1 MRQCLP
7 NNYPEGLSNL
17 PCSDTM
23 KPNDIFP
30 DVRAVQLENIGGEM
44 IAKVDGTNLWFVHE
58 VKICGIEPMP
68 DGQQTTLPKTTSAE
82 GESFAV
88 DISKNTESLVV
99 INMGTKH
106 IRHEGVVNARVKMH
120 FQDSRY
126 IEAKDIQART
136 MVYQTSFYILYLNLL
151 SIYIFCFFKKWS
163 CRYHCVSVS
172 CSKTLSSNV
181 SSCMKSPKDR
191 NRWRNS
197 VHLWSL
203 NWLT

>member
-17 PCSDTM
+17 PCSGTM

-30 DVRAVQLENIGGEM
+30 DIRAVQLENIGGEM

-68 DGQQTTLPKTTSAE
+68 DDQQATSPKTTSAK

-99 INMGTKH
+99 INMGSKH

-126 IEAKDIQART
+126 IQAKDIPART
-136 MVYQTSFYILYLNLL
+136 MVCLTFFVLFEFIITLF
-151 SIYIFCFFKKWS
+151 FCFFKNG
-163 CRYHCVSVS
+163 HAD
-172 CSKTLSSNV
+172 TIAFLSAALKPFLQMFLV
-181 SSCMKSPKDR
+181 
-191 NRWRNS
+191 
-197 VHLWSL
+197 V
-203 NWLT
+203 